1 MDKGKAELE
10 QSARELRVRAEADNN
25 ALSELCEVYWMLD
38 QQDASVDAFVQL
50 LQRTGET
57 ANGEFDEIYL
67 NALLVTRSCPIPLR
81 RRSRL
86 QRLVKLLGSTAGI
99 DGLIVECGCYRGLSS
114 YMLCSYLRHE
124 APSFDGRGYH
134 VFDSFAGLS
143 EPTADDDIPSDW
155 SNATELSQMT
165 QPGRFAASLAAVR
178 RGLKAFPGITY
189 HPGWIP
195 LTFTA
200 MVEAR
205 YRFVHVDV
213 DLYDPTLDAL
223 TYFFP
228 RLSPGGLIVSD
239 DYSWPGARTAINQ
252 YCGEH
257 QIALQLSTDGQAI
270 VRKD

>member
-1 MDKGKAELE
+1 MDKSNADLE
-10 QSARELRVRAEADNN
+10 QSARELCLRAEVDNN
-25 ALSELCEVYWMLD
+25 ALSELCEVYWKLD
-38 QQDASVDAFVQL
+38 QQDASVAAFVEL
-50 LQRTGET
+50 LQRTGQI
-57 ANGEFDEIYL
+57 ANKQFDEIYL
-67 NALLVTRSCPIPLR
+67 NALLSTRSCPTPLR

-86 QRLVKLLGSTAGI
+86 QRLVKLLGSTAKI

-124 APSFDGRGYH
+124 DPSFDGRGYH

-143 EPTADDDIPSDW
+143 EPTEDDEIPSDW
-155 SNATELSQMT
+155 SNARELRQMT
-165 QPGRFAASLAAVR
+165 QPGRFAASLAVVR
-178 RGLKAFPGITY
+178 RGLKEFTGITY

-205 YRFVHVDV
+205 YRFVHIDV

-228 RLSPGGLIVSD
+228 RLSQGGLIVSD
-239 DYSWPGARTAINQ
+239 DYSWPGARRAINQ

-257 QIALQLSTDGQAI
+257 EIALQLSTDGQAI